1 MLKALYEAIRDDA
14 HALPLMIDGRQYT
27 TKPVVAVHDPKPE
40 TLVVSTLTGVV
51 DYLKANV
58 DGLVIA
64 NLLCHVESPSQVVLY
79 NGLTGKF
86 YDRPAYLKAELRQLQ
101 IKLNTYIDG
110 ESFNILLQSCF
121 CEPVDPMLATDKG
134 LVLKYVSNIKS
145 TIESGVEDDGVSQ
158 GVTVKTGIAS
168 VGNAVLPNPVN
179 LRPYRTFT
187 EVEQPASRFVFRC
200 KHDDDGMKFMLAE
213 ADGGAWRCE
222 AMHNVKEYLE
232 KMVPGLNVIA

>member
-1 MLKALYEAIRDDA
+1 MLKALYEVIQDDA
-14 HALPLMIDGRQYT
+14 HARTLSIDGRQYT

-40 TLVVSTLTGVV
+40 TLVVSTLTGMV

-58 DGLVIA
+58 DKLDVA
-64 NLLCHVESPSQVVLY
+64 ALLCHVESPAQVVLY
-79 NGLTGKF
+79 SGLTGKF

-121 CEPVDPMLATDKG
+121 CEPDDGLQATDRG
-134 LVLKYVSNIKS
+134 LVLKYIANIKNTS
-145 TIESGVEDDGVSQ
+145 EIGVKDDGVSQ

-168 VGNAVLPNPVN
+168 VGNAVLPNPVT

-200 KHDDDGMKFMLAE
+200 KHDDDGMKYMLAE
-213 ADGGAWRCE
+213 ADGGAWRGE
-222 AMHNVKEYLE
+222 AMRNVKEYLVT
-232 KMVPGLNVIA
+232 MVPGLNVIA